1 MINSYSFILQ
11 DLLGAICA
19 TPPHLE
25 GAPLLQIPV
34 ESLLCDGGNSNN
46 EFDNANVLQQLDAIS
61 RGESSNQ
68 SYVRDSSDVIV
79 LKRLHLSSDYGMILT
94 WSVNMQS
101 DEFTCDAV
109 FVYQETNADEIL
121 LDNSPVII
129 RPIWFWLVF
138 Q

>member
-1 MINSYSFILQ
+1 M
-11 DLLGAICA
+11 GAVCA

-34 ESLLCDGGNSNN
+34 ESLVCDGGNSNN

-61 RGESSNQ
+61 RGDSTNQ

-79 LKRLHLSSDYGMILT
+79 LKRLHLSTDYGMILT
-94 WSVNMQS
+94 WSVNMKS

-109 FVYQETNADEIL
+109 FVYQETNVDEIL
-121 LDNSPVII
+121 LDNSPVCIYYTQNVV
-129 RPIWFWLVF
+129 LYLL
-138 Q
+138 

>member
-1 MINSYSFILQ
+1 M
-11 DLLGAICA
+11 LGAICA
-19 TPPHLE
+19 TPPQLE

-34 ESLLCDGGNSNN
+34 ESLLCDGGNSDS

-61 RGESSNQ
+61 RDHNRT

-109 FVYQETNADEIL
+109 FVYQEKNVDEIL
-121 LDNSPVII
+121 LDNSPVNYKLLI
-129 RPIWFWLVF
+129 
-138 Q
+138 QQYNN